1 MLVAPMRTLSLS
13 LFALLAACGAEETG
27 DVPELATGSGTA
39 AVALEADVE
48 ADVEAAAATH
58 GGTVVAVGA
67 HHVEVVAH
75 DEGVIDAFLL
85 GEAPPVAETQITV
98 SVSGDDGE
106 VHPVLLT
113 WHPSEGRYQGRMHHA
128 QPIPGPVEV
137 AVTIAGERAEG
148 RAPRLLVLAP
158 AAVEA
163 APTRARVATRATGSD
178 TEQDAEEVEA
188 AREDEAPSEAA
199 AVAQPAS
206 PAVVIQPAPGVVA
219 VQRPAEPG
227 GVVVQRPAPPG
238 ATVVERRGPARGGV
252 RVRTRGG
259 ASVAPPAAPPA
270 ASTTRGARPRGGIR
284 VRSRDDD

>member
-158 AAVEA
+158 EAVEA
-163 APTRARVATRATGSD
+163 APTRARVATRGAAD
-178 TEQDAEEVEA
+178 TEQEAEEVEA

-219 VQRPAEPG
+219 VQRPAAPG
-227 GVVVQRPAPPG
+227 AVVVQRPAPPG
-238 ATVVERRGPARGGV
+238 ATVVERRGPARGGI

-259 ASVAPPAAPPA
+259 ASAAPPA

>member
-158 AAVEA
+158 EAVEA
-163 APTRARVATRATGSD
+163 APTRARVATRGAAD
-178 TEQDAEEVEA
+178 TEQEAEEVEA
-188 AREDEAPSEAA
+188 ARDDEAPSEAA

-219 VQRPAEPG
+219 VQRPAAPG
-227 GVVVQRPAPPG
+227 AVVVQRPAPPG

-270 ASTTRGARPRGGIR
+270 ASTTRGA
-284 VRSRDDD
+284 

>member
-158 AAVEA
+158 EAVEA
-163 APTRARVATRATGSD
+163 APTRARVATRGAAD
-178 TEQDAEEVEA
+178 TEQEAEEVEA

-219 VQRPAEPG
+219 VQRPAAPG
-227 GVVVQRPAPPG
+227 AVVVQRPAPPG

-270 ASTTRGARPRGGIR
+270 TSTTEGARPRGGIR

>member
-158 AAVEA
+158 EAVEA
-163 APTRARVATRATGSD
+163 APTRARVATRGAAD
-178 TEQDAEEVEA
+178 TEQEAEEVEA

-219 VQRPAEPG
+219 VQRPAAPG
-227 GVVVQRPAPPG
+227 AVVVQRPAPPG
-238 ATVVERRGPARGGV
+238 ATVVERRGPARGGI

-259 ASVAPPAAPPA
+259 ASAAPPA
-270 ASTTRGARPRGGIR
+270 TSTTEGARPRGGIR

>member
-106 VHPVLLT
+106 VYPVLLT
-113 WHPSEGRYQGRMHHA
+113 WHPSEGRYQGRMHY
-128 QPIPGPVEV
+128 V
-137 AVTIAGERAEG
+137 
-148 RAPRLLVLAP
+148 
-158 AAVEA
+158 
-163 APTRARVATRATGSD
+163 
-178 TEQDAEEVEA
+178 
-188 AREDEAPSEAA
+188 
-199 AVAQPAS
+199 
-206 PAVVIQPAPGVVA
+206 
-219 VQRPAEPG
+219 
-227 GVVVQRPAPPG
+227 
-238 ATVVERRGPARGGV
+238 
-252 RVRTRGG
+252 
-259 ASVAPPAAPPA
+259 
-270 ASTTRGARPRGGIR
+270 
-284 VRSRDDD
+284 

>member
-1 MLVAPMRTLSLS
+1 MRTLSLS

-158 AAVEA
+158 EAVEA
-163 APTRARVATRATGSD
+163 APTRARVATRGAAD
-178 TEQDAEEVEA
+178 TEQEAEEVEA
-188 AREDEAPSEAA
+188 ARDDEAPSEAA

-219 VQRPAEPG
+219 VQRPAAPG
-227 GVVVQRPAPPG
+227 AVVVQRPAPPG

-284 VRSRDDD
+284 VRSRGDD

>member
-1 MLVAPMRTLSLS
+1 MRTLSLS

-137 AVTIAGERAEG
+137 AETIAGERAEG

-158 AAVEA
+158 EAVEA
-163 APTRARVATRATGSD
+163 PPTRARVATRGAAD
-178 TEQDAEEVEA
+178 TEQEAEEVEA

-219 VQRPAEPG
+219 VQRP
-227 GVVVQRPAPPG
+227 
-238 ATVVERRGPARGGV
+238 
-252 RVRTRGG
+252 
-259 ASVAPPAAPPA
+259 
-270 ASTTRGARPRGGIR
+270 
-284 VRSRDDD
+284 

>member
-1 MLVAPMRTLSLS
+1 MRTLSLS

-158 AAVEA
+158 EAVEA
-163 APTRARVATRATGSD
+163 APTRARVATRGAAD
-178 TEQDAEEVEA
+178 TEQEAEEVEA

-219 VQRPAEPG
+219 VQRPAAPG
-227 GVVVQRPAPPG
+227 AVVVQRPAPPG
-238 ATVVERRGPARGGV
+238 ATVVERRGPARGGI

-259 ASVAPPAAPPA
+259 ASAAPPA
-270 ASTTRGARPRGGIR
+270 TSTTEGARPRGGIR